1 MNADL
6 ADRIHECLLAAPM
19 MTARQIGKTLSVDK
33 HVINQTLYKSDRFEN
48 DGGRIPTWS
57 AVVKQPEL
65 PEGAELCD
73 ECAKYYPRSEMKEDR
88 TTFDKVAWWCKQ
100 CTATW
105 SAVVKQPELPE
116 GAELVHYKGDIVGYC
131 LPGQLGIN
139 RIVVTP

>member
-19 MTARQIGKTLSVDK
+19 MTARQIGKILSVDK

-57 AVVKQPEL
+57 AVVKQPE
-65 PEGAELCD
+65 
-73 ECAKYYPRSEMKEDR
+73 
-88 TTFDKVAWWCKQ
+88 
-100 CTATW
+100 
-105 SAVVKQPELPE
+105 QPELPE
-116 GAELVHYKGDIVGYC
+116 GAELVHYKGDVLGYC
-131 LPGQLGIN
+131 LPGQLGIK

>member
-65 PEGAELCD
+65 PEGAEL
-73 ECAKYYPRSEMKEDR
+73 
-88 TTFDKVAWWCKQ
+88 
-100 CTATW
+100 
-105 SAVVKQPELPE
+105 
-116 GAELVHYKGDIVGYC
+116 VHYKGDILGYC

>member
-19 MTARQIGKTLSVDK
+19 MTARQIGKILSVDK

-65 PEGAELCD
+65 PEGAEL
-73 ECAKYYPRSEMKEDR
+73 
-88 TTFDKVAWWCKQ
+88 
-100 CTATW
+100 
-105 SAVVKQPELPE
+105 
-116 GAELVHYKGDIVGYC
+116 VHWFNGEVVGYAF
-131 LPGQLGIN
+131 PGKLGIY
-139 RIVVTP
+139 RIK